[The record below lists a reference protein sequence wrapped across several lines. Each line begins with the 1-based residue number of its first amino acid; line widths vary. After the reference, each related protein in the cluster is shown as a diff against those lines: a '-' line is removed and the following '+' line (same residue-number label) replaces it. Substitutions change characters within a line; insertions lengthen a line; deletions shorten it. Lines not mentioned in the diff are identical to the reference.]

1 MLDLNGARM
10 DEEHTSDTT
19 PDHRIPRRILIV
31 RDPELGY
38 TIHIA
43 YVQHDHPT
51 TSVHTGHA
59 SEASPTSQCV
69 PSTFAHDL
77 MRRPRHTSGPAHTKR
92 DPQLPKQYNTGH
104 AIEASLDSGTWAI
117 LPSRQ
122 VSTHPVLPA
131 HGSARRPMTY
141 SRSRAYE
148 APPTALVRK
157 FEGLFAPFTSLMRI
171 LRAST

>member
-1 MLDLNGARM
+1 MDGQQSSKVRQCHCRHGRRCMECLVEQYRKGRMLDLNGARM
-10 DEEHTSDTT
+10 DEEHTSDST

-59 SEASPTSQCV
+59 
-69 PSTFAHDL
+69 
-77 MRRPRHTSGPAHTKR
+77 
-92 DPQLPKQYNTGH
+92 
-104 AIEASLDSGTWAI
+104 IEASLDSGTWAI

-122 VSTHPVLPA
+122 VSTHPVLSA

-157 FEGLFAPFTSLMRI
+157 FEGLCVPFTSLMRI
-171 LRAST
+171 LRVST